1 MLPVGTL
8 LQGGK
13 YRIDRHLSSGG
24 FGNTYVATN
33 MKFEEQVAI
42 KEFFMRGISQRDGDS
57 VSVSVSNET
66 NVTQFVSQME
76 KFRKE
81 ARRLRRLRNE
91 HIVAVHDLFD
101 ENGTAYYEMD
111 LIKGESLSER
121 LRRTGQP
128 FEESEVMII
137 LEQVLDALAVVHAQG
152 LYHLDLKPANIMI
165 DQNGRALLIDF
176 GASKQLS
183 AGEGY
188 SVSTSSALAYTP
200 GYAPLEQ
207 IDQNIKCFG
216 PWTDIYAF
224 GATLY
229 KLLTNLTP
237 PSPSELISSR
247 STLNFPKPVSSR
259 MQQLI
264 IWMMKP
270 AYEERPQSVAD
281 VKNFLEVKPED
292 EETEMVVEPK
302 QETKPQPV
310 VELKHEELPEKKS
323 STLWWGIGA
332 GIVAAVVTVFVV
344 SLILS
349 KAPITSSST
358 ENSEI
363 ELRADETISINGVS
377 FKMIRVEGGTFT
389 MGATPEQGSDALDVE
404 KPAHQV
410 TLSSYSIGETEV
422 TQELWQ
428 AVMGSN
434 PSCFIGP
441 NRPVETVS
449 WDDCQQFVTK
459 LNQQTGRNFRLPT
472 EAEWEYAARGGKKSK
487 GYKYSG
493 GDSLG
498 NVAWSDNNADGGTHN
513 VATKR
518 ANELGLYDMAGN
530 VWEWCQDWYGEYSSS
545 SQNNP
550 TGPSSGSNRVSRGG
564 SWRYSAKYCRV
575 SNRSRNTPS
584 FSNADIGL
592 RLAL

>member
-1 MLPVGTL
+1 MQNDNIETRSMLPVGTL

-121 LRRTGQP
+121 LKRTGQP

-207 IDQNIKCFG
+207 MEQNLRLCG
-216 PWTDIYAF
+216 TWTDIYAL

-229 KLLTNLTP
+229 KLLTNYSI
-237 PSPSELISSR
+237 PSPTELLYGTQLTFPPTVSQQMQELI
-247 STLNFPKPVSSR
+247 N
-259 MQQLI
+259 
-264 IWMMKP
+264 WMMKP
-270 AYEERPQSVAD
+270 IYSLRPQSAAEVRS
-281 VKNFLEVKPED
+281 FLGDDKKSGEKTIAVESDNNPA
-292 EETEMVVEPK
+292 EETIIEEQVVNPT
-302 QETKPQPV
+302 QEEKPIDLPV
-310 VELKHEELPEKKS
+310 D
-323 STLWWGIGA
+323 
-332 GIVAAVVTVFVV
+332 GIVTVG
-344 SLILS
+344 
-349 KAPITSSST
+349 
-358 ENSEI
+358 N
-363 ELRADETISINGVS
+363 VS
-377 FKMIRVEGGTFT
+377 FKMIRVEGGKFM
-389 MGATPEQGSDALDVE
+389 MGATPEQGSDANKSE
-404 KPAHQV
+404 KPVHQV
-410 TLSSYSIGETEV
+410 SLNTFYIGETEV
-422 TQELWQ
+422 TQELWE

-434 PSCFIGP
+434 PSSFKGAQ
-441 NRPVETVS
+441 RPVERVS
-449 WDDCQQFVTK
+449 WDDCQDFIHK
-459 LNQQTGRNFRLPT
+459 LNSLTGMEFRLPT
-472 EAEWEYAARGGKKSK
+472 EAEWEYAARGGQA
-487 GYKYSG
+487 GCGFKYAGS
-493 GDSLG
+493 
-498 NVAWSDNNADGGTHN
+498 NVIDDVAHYYRLFDIYGTTD
-513 VATKR
+513 VATKQP
-518 ANELGLYDMAGN
+518 NELGLYDMSGN
-530 VWEWCQDWYGEYSSS
+530 VWEWCRDWYIPYSSGCQTNHTS
-545 SQNNP
+545 
-550 TGPSSGSNRVSRGG
+550 PSSGSFRVIRGG
-564 SWRYSAKYCRV
+564 CWNSYARYCRV
-575 SNRSRNTPS
+575 SIRRNNAPS
-584 FSNADIGL
+584 DSNDSLGL

>member
-1 MLPVGTL
+1 MQNDNIETRSMLPVGTL

-33 MKFEEQVAI
+33 MMFEEQVAI
-42 KEFFMRGISQRDGDS
+42 KEFFMRGINQRDGDS

-111 LIKGESLSER
+111 LIKGESLSEQ

-128 FEESEVMII
+128 LDESEVMTI

-207 IDQNIKCFG
+207 LEQSLRMCG
-216 PWTDIYAF
+216 PWTDLYAL

-229 KLLTNLTP
+229 KLLTNYSI
-237 PSPSELISSR
+237 PSPTELLYGTQLTFPPTVSQRMQELI
-247 STLNFPKPVSSR
+247 N
-259 MQQLI
+259 
-264 IWMMKP
+264 WMMKP
-270 AYEERPQSVAD
+270 IYSLRPQSAAEVRSFLGD
-281 VKNFLEVKPED
+281 DKNSGEKTIAVESDNNPA
-292 EETEMVVEPK
+292 EETIIEEQVVNPT
-302 QETKPQPV
+302 QEEKPIDLPV
-310 VELKHEELPEKKS
+310 D
-323 STLWWGIGA
+323 
-332 GIVAAVVTVFVV
+332 GIVTVG
-344 SLILS
+344 
-349 KAPITSSST
+349 
-358 ENSEI
+358 N
-363 ELRADETISINGVS
+363 VS
-377 FKMIRVEGGTFT
+377 FKMIRVEGGKFM
-389 MGATPEQGSDALDVE
+389 MGATPEQGSDANKSE
-404 KPAHQV
+404 KPVHQV
-410 TLSSYSIGETEV
+410 SLNTFYIGETEV
-422 TQELWQ
+422 TQELWE

-434 PSCFIGP
+434 PSSFKGAQ
-441 NRPVETVS
+441 RPVERVS
-449 WDDCQQFVTK
+449 LDDCQDFIHK
-459 LNQQTGRNFRLPT
+459 LNSLTGMEFRLPT
-472 EAEWEYAARGGKKSK
+472 EAEWEYAARGGQA
-487 GYKYSG
+487 GCGFKYAGSNFI
-493 GDSLG
+493 DD
-498 NVAWSDNNADGGTHN
+498 VAHYYRLFDIYGTTD
-513 VATKR
+513 VATKQP
-518 ANELGLYDMAGN
+518 NELGLYDMSGN
-530 VWEWCQDWYGEYSSS
+530 VWEWCRDWYSPYSSGC
-545 SQNNP
+545 QTNP
-550 TGPSSGSNRVSRGG
+550 TGPSSGSFRVIRGG
-564 SWRYSAKYCRV
+564 CWNTYARYCRV
-575 SNRSRNTPS
+575 SIRRNNAPS
-584 FSNADIGL
+584 DSNDSLGL